1 MFTLPAPYPA
11 AMRSAFGWTVTAQV
25 VGAEDLPVPVLDG
38 EVTCDI
44 GAAVTRS
51 LSLDVG
57 GEDFGIPLARD
68 VLDALLDLGGR
79 LTVTAVLTVPGADPV
94 PVPLGMFQTQR
105 AEWSGSRRR
114 GFQLGGLSLG
124 SLIGDDRFGAP
135 RELDAGSGL
144 EQLRTLVGEA
154 LPGATVVLGPGVTD
168 RTVPAAVIEE
178 DRLGHCRDLAVA
190 LGGQLF
196 ERADSVFEVRD
207 LTGDTGSIDGVTLA
221 RTQGWD
227 RERVFNGVRAA
238 SSHEDYPA
246 AVAWARDL
254 DPASP
259 TFWDGPFGH
268 RPRFYSS
275 PLLTTV
281 QQAEEA
287 AATILA
293 RYRGRMF
300 SLESETVQNPA
311 IEPGD
316 LIAATID
323 GIEQTYRVQSVKLP
337 LAVGGVM
344 ALGVAEVAA

>member
-79 LTVTAVLTVPGADPV
+79 LTITAVLTVPGADPV
-94 PVPLGMFQTQR
+94 PVPLGTFQTQR
-105 AEWSGSRRR
+105 AEWSRSRRQ
-114 GFQLGGLSLG
+114 GFQLDGLSLG

-144 EQLRTLVGEA
+144 EQLRTLFGEA

-196 ERADSVFEVRD
+196 ERADSEGLACHLETETIENVAYYRRHGFEVD
-207 LTGDTGSIDGVTLA
+207 SEFDVPTG
-221 RTQGWD
+221 RFEH
-227 RERVFNGVRAA
+227 RF
-238 SSHEDYPA
+238 SSFGA
-246 AVAWARDL
+246 
-254 DPASP
+254 DPAQEV
-259 TFWDGPFGH
+259 GPH
-268 RPRFYSS
+268 MWSMTRP
-275 PLLTTV
+275 PH
-281 QQAEEA
+281 
-287 AATILA
+287 
-293 RYRGRMF
+293 
-300 SLESETVQNPA
+300 
-311 IEPGD
+311 
-316 LIAATID
+316 
-323 GIEQTYRVQSVKLP
+323 
-337 LAVGGVM
+337 
-344 ALGVAEVAA
+344 